1 MNSLKALIVMF
12 MLFLSLV
19 TYLSGDLIEDVC
31 RTSRYF
37 KVCIDALRSDPKSS
51 SADKKDNA
59 ETTIKDFNAIDFPGA
74 RSSIAGVASAPDTCE
89 ETFNEPSVRISSIKS
104 KDDDSMNFIDLTVSL
119 MNQFTN

>member
-1 MNSLKALIVMF
+1 

-19 TYLSGDLIEDVC
+19 TYSSGDLIEDVC

-59 ETTIKDFNAIDFPGA
+59 ETEIKDFDANDFPGA
-74 RSSIAGVASAPDTCE
+74 RIFVAGVASTPDTC
-89 ETFNEPSVRISSIKS
+89 K
-104 KDDDSMNFIDLTVSL
+104 KHL
-119 MNQFTN
+119 MNHLSRYLQ